1 MFIKFGPRDLLQIG
15 HLKFAHACIMLCVQ
29 SGQGLYGDHG
39 NIISL
44 GSGSEVL
51 NQSEGKSPSRQALLW
66 QIRPN
71 PIHLHIAFMITIKLV
86 FLQNLVPLISP
97 PSKASVQQ
105 GLLTLLLSYVF
116 HLTSL
121 HHSFFMILL
130 YLITVVLSC
139 VERLLSSAK
148 FGML

>member
-105 GLLTLLLSYVF
+105 TVGSLDSSSFLCFPLDFITPLILHDIAISYYSCTF
-116 HLTSL
+116 LRRTPP
-121 HHSFFMILL
+121 FF
-130 YLITVVLSC
+130 
-139 VERLLSSAK
+139 
-148 FGML
+148 G